1 MKINYDVREA
11 MDALQ
16 LKSLRKHQI
25 HPISSILKGRDTL
38 VIAPTGSGKSAIFQ
52 VPALVMHQEHH
63 TWTMVIESTLSLM
76 EDQVQ
81 ALNAKGICANQISGN
96 HPMDFG
102 RITVTADGPSGNGD
116 CLGI

>member
-11 MDALQ
+11 MEALQ
-16 LKSLRKHQI
+16 LKTLRKHQI
-25 HPISSILKGRDTL
+25 QPINSILDRRDTL

-52 VPALVMHQEHH
+52 VSALVMHRKCH
-63 TWTMVIESTLSLM
+63 TWTMVIEPTLSLM

-81 ALNAKGICANQISGN
+81 ALNAKGIRANQISGN

-102 RITVTADGPSGNGD
+102 RVTVPADGPV
-116 CLGI
+116 